1 MYVPLSM
8 PEYVTDGTKDAIKAL
23 NTLQSN
29 ASVVNAI
36 RQSGGG
42 MNKQAIPEMIDWCR
56 RIGYEVC
63 GSPSS
68 FPPSPPLRK
77 P

>member
-1 MYVPLSM
+1 MYVPFSM

-63 GSPSS
+63 GSPSL
-68 FPPSPPLRK
+68 PSLPLRK